1 MTRLELPP
9 IEDVPN
15 IARFLEGTHN
25 YDMDKHV
32 RLIYHPIAGI
42 VYKERFV
49 MALAAL
55 DRCGTPRPGCL
66 VEVGYGQGLL
76 FPTLSGMAD
85 RVIGVDPLPAE
96 AASCIDQMLKRLQ
109 ITNVSLLSGTVS
121 QIPLADRSVDT
132 LLCLSVLEHLHTGK
146 EMDGAIAEIVRVLR
160 IGGSAVLGFPVKNRL
175 TRLLFKMIGYNDDEI
190 HPSSHRD
197 IVASCGQPELRLE
210 AVRRFPAFCPMDLS
224 LYALIQLRRT
234 QPAA

>member
-9 IEDVPN
+9 IDDVPN
-15 IARFLEGTHN
+15 IQRFLEGTRN
-25 YDMDKHV
+25 YDMDHHL
-32 RLIYHPIAGI
+32 RLIYHPIYGI
-42 VYKERFV
+42 FFQERFV

-55 DRCGTPRPGCL
+55 DRCCTPRPRCL
-66 VEVGYGQGLL
+66 VEIGYGQGLL
-76 FPTLSGMAD
+76 FPTLSGMAS
-85 RVIGVDPLPAE
+85 RVIGVDTLTAE
-96 AASCIDQMLKRLQ
+96 AASCIDQMLRRLQ
-109 ITNVSLLSGTVS
+109 ITNISLLSGTVW

-132 LLCLSVLEHLHTGK
+132 LLCLSTLEHLHSGK
-146 EMDGAIAEIVRVLR
+146 ELDGAIAEIVRVLR
-160 IGGSAVLGFPVKNRL
+160 FGGSAVLGFPVKNKL
-175 TRLLFKMIGYNDDEI
+175 TRLLLKMVGINDAEV

-197 IVASCGQPELRLE
+197 IIASCGQPELGLE